1 MRLAAAI
8 AVIAVA
14 FAAAVYV
21 HQRHVWVE
29 LPTCVSQGQFSGPP
43 HNCVYGSRSV
53 IVRQHP
59 SWEDPA
65 AVLASLGGL
74 AVAAGIL
81 TARRPFRFAK
91 PS

>member
-14 FAAAVYV
+14 LAAAVYV
-21 HQRHVWVE
+21 HQRHTWQSITP
-29 LPTCVSQGQFSGPP
+29 LGCSPYADR
-43 HNCVYGSRSV
+43 NCSTS
-53 IVRQHP
+53 IAQHP

-65 AVLASLGGL
+65 AVLIAVGGI

-81 TARRPFRFAK
+81 TTRRPNFVK